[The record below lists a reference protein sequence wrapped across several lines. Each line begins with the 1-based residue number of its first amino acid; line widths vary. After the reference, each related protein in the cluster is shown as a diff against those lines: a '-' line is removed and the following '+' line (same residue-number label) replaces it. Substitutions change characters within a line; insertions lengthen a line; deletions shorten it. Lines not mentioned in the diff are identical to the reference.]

1 VVTDD
6 PMAVRDVVP
15 VDDFYLV
22 TCRALVES
30 YAGGLDLNY
39 PDWAMKSAIPSLV
52 AEVERLRGIIDAQK
66 MTGLRNIAG
75 VTAAP
80 ADPDVERCSVP
91 VITGQTYRCG
101 APWHTHRPGVR
112 IIPG

>member
-1 VVTDD
+1 MVGDALSARSVIPIDENYLIMTRGVV
-6 PMAVRDVVP
+6 AC
-15 VDDFYLV
+15 Y
-22 TCRALVES
+22 E
-30 YAGGLDLNY
+30 GGLKLNY
-39 PDWAMKSAIPSLV
+39 EDWAMSSAIPSLL
-52 AEVERLRGIIDAQK
+52 AEVERLRGIIDARK
-66 MTGLRNIAG
+66 LTGLRNVAG